1 MRESEHTFNMS
12 GLTTSVP
19 EALVIFNESK
29 AAATSEVSIVI
40 LLIWTVGDGS

>member
-1 MRESEHTFNMS
+1 MKESEHTFNMS

-29 AAATSEVSIVI
+29 ASATSEVSIVI